1 MELEGTPCGA
11 QSPHSVVIRH
21 FCHCFVPEPSVGCPP
36 TPSFSPAVQV
46 VCDDHGSRGF
56 GFVHF
61 ETHEAAQQAIATMN
75 GMLLNDRKV

>member
-1 MELEGTPCGA
+1 MVWECLHR
-11 QSPHSVVIRH
+11 HSASSQILVIITIAILFYRTL
-21 FCHCFVPEPSVGCPP
+21 CWMLSMSCFPV
-36 TPSFSPAVQV
+36 AQV

-61 ETHEAAQQAIATMN
+61 ETHEAAQNAIRTMN